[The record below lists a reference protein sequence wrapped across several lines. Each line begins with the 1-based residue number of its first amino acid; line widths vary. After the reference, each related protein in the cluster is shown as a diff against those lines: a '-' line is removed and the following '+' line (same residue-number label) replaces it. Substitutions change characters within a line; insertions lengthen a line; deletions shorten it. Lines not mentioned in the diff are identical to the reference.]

1 MPINEYW
8 ISDTHLGHEAII
20 LKMGRGYFSSI
31 EEHDGSIIE
40 GINSTVGVRDRLW
53 IQGDFAWHGKC
64 QKYRGQI
71 RCKNIG
77 FVIGNHDKP
86 EEIRKA
92 FGGFFV
98 DRLVRKFGPNG
109 EPLVMYH
116 YPIMF
121 WDRCHRGG
129 FHTYG
134 HMHTNQEALMDF
146 LFPERRSME
155 VSVDAAKQRFGV
167 VKPFAKADILEH
179 LGGRKGHDPIEYYE
193 SLNTYH
199 AAARG
204 GSLDLYLQQRPRQ

>member
-1 MPINEYW
+1 MSINEFW
-8 ISDTHLGHEAII
+8 ISDTHLGHDAII

-31 EEHDGSIIE
+31 EEHDGTIIE

-53 IQGDFAWHGKC
+53 IQGDFAWHGKA
-64 QKYRGQI
+64 QKFRQMI

-77 FVIGNHDKP
+77 FIIGNHDKP
-86 EEIRKA
+86 DDIRKA

-98 DRLVRKFGPNG
+98 DRLVRKWGPAG

-116 YPIMF
+116 YPILF
-121 WDRCHRGG
+121 WDRSHRNG

-155 VSVDAAKQRFGV
+155 VSVDEAKRKLGV
-167 VKPFAKADILEH
+167 VRPFAKQDIYDLI
-179 LGGRKGHDPIEYYE
+179 GSRKGHDPIEYYE
-193 SLNTYH
+193 RLN
-199 AAARG
+199 AAGLAATGGCLEFNELSAR
-204 GSLDLYLQQRPRQ
+204 

>member
-1 MPINEYW
+1 MPINEFW
-8 ISDTHLGHEAII
+8 ISDTHLGHDPII
-20 LKMGRGYFSSI
+20 VKMGRDYFSSMD
-31 EEHDGSIIE
+31 EHDGTIIE
-40 GINSTVGVRDRLW
+40 GINSTVGRLDRLW
-53 IQGDFAWHGKC
+53 IQGDFAWHGKAC
-64 QKYRGQI
+64 KYRSQI

-86 EEIRKA
+86 DEIRKA

-134 HMHTNQEALMDF
+134 HLHTNQEALMNY
-146 LFPERRSME
+146 LFPQRRSLE
-155 VSVDAAKQRFGV
+155 VSVDNAKLLLGQIR
-167 VKPFAKADILEH
+167 PFAKQDIMDLI
-179 LGGRKGHDPIEYYE
+179 GGRKGHDPIEYYE
-193 SLNTYH
+193 RLNMLGL
-199 AAARG
+199 AARG
-204 GSLDLYLQQRPRQ
+204 GSLELNELTHQQ